1 MASFEGD
8 IWDWDRSLFVS
19 LNNAGESASFLDST
33 MLAISGTALWI
44 PLYLFLIY
52 LLFRHK
58 GLNGM
63 LIGLAWVVVL
73 ILICDQGS
81 VHLFKEVFER
91 LRPCHEPL
99 LEGQVRLVKSHCG
112 GQFGFVSSH
121 ATNTFGLAV
130 FVGTLLKREVR
141 WLLPALLL
149 WAALVSYSRIWLGV
163 HYPLDLLGGAVL
175 GTLVARILLI
185 GAHRPGSVLAAREAQ
200 P

>member
-1 MASFEGD
+1 MAAFEGD
-8 IWDWDRSLFVS
+8 IWDWDRATFVA
-19 LNNAGESASFLDST
+19 LNNAGESASFLDGT

-44 PLYLFLIY
+44 PLYLFLVY
-52 LLFRHK
+52 LLFKHK

-63 LIGLAWVVVL
+63 LVGLAWVVVL

-81 VHLFKEVFER
+81 VHLFKDVFER

-141 WLLPALLL
+141 WLLPALLI
-149 WAALVSYSRIWLGV
+149 WAAIVSYSRIWLGV

-175 GTLVARILLI
+175 GTAVARLLLI
-185 GAHRPGSVLAAREAQ
+185 AARRPGSVLAAREV
-200 P
+200 

>member
-1 MASFEGD
+1 
-8 IWDWDRSLFVS
+8 
-19 LNNAGESASFLDST
+19 

-52 LLFRHK
+52 LLFKHK

-63 LIGLAWVVVL
+63 LVGLAWVVVL

-81 VHLFKEVFER
+81 VHLFKDVFER

-141 WLLPALLL
+141 WLLPALLI
-149 WAALVSYSRIWLGV
+149 WAAIVSYSRIWLGV

-175 GTLVARILLI
+175 GTTVARLLLI
-185 GAHRPGSVLAAREAQ
+185 AARRPGSVLAAREV
-200 P
+200 

>member
-1 MASFEGD
+1 MATFVGD
-8 IWDWDRSLFVS
+8 LWDWDSDLFVT
-19 LNNAGESASFLDST
+19 LNNAGEQASFLDQP
-33 MLAISGTALWI
+33 MLAISGTAIWI

-52 LLFRHK
+52 LLYKHK
-58 GLNGM
+58 GVQGM
-63 LIGLAWVVVL
+63 LLGLAWVVVL
-73 ILICDQGS
+73 VLICDQGS

-91 LRPCHEPL
+91 LRPCHEPA

-130 FVGTLLKREVR
+130 FMGNILKREVR
-141 WLLPALLL
+141 WLLPVLLL

-163 HYPLDLLGGAVL
+163 HYPLDLLGGAFL

-185 GAHRPGSVLAAREAQ
+185 AAQRSGSPLA
-200 P
+200 